1 MSRDKKWASNDK
13 DKLLVEGFKKFMEEG
28 DFSPN
33 LVEEDSDENLQ
44 EYRGNKR
51 QRKKFIK
58 QAFQNTDPDYLAR
71 SIKQRTPGPDSAGST
86 FSQPVSIQD
95 LIGAGWKPY
104 KHPAISSPAR
114 GFKAPIP
121 GTLGIADINEAPEEV
136 IFQPAHGGKAMTKE
150 PNPQTGEPEVLA
162 EVVANVPEQARG
174 VEHTTLLLGPSRADP
189 KKLQV
194 WTFFPGDPTPQLPE
208 ITMREVKEK
217 FNTTEDQI
225 PGTKQDAIDM
235 GYGFVKHANI

>member
-162 EVVANVPEQARG
+162 EVVANVPEQALG
-174 VEHTTLLLGPSRADP
+174 VQGVPH
-189 KKLQV
+189 QV
-194 WTFFPGDPTPQLPE
+194 
-208 ITMREVKEK
+208 
-217 FNTTEDQI
+217 
-225 PGTKQDAIDM
+225 
-235 GYGFVKHANI
+235 